1 MIAANTTNITQNAT
15 SIKEIRNIISNFNIG
30 NALYVGEVEP
40 STKDVLWLDTSD
52 GVHLDSSNSD
62 ELLKIKEAIKDIYS
76 NMGTINKM
84 ILNGIVAGNSNSS
97 AR

>member
-1 MIAANTTNITQNAT
+1 
-15 SIKEIRNIISNFNIG
+15 
-30 NALYVGEVEP
+30 
-40 STKDVLWLDTSD
+40 VLWLDTSD

-62 ELLKIKEAIKDIYS
+62 ELLKIKEAIRDIYS

-84 ILNGIVAGNSNSS
+84 ILNGIVAGDSNSS